1 METITKYI
9 IDGVESIK
17 KLKLRL
23 KNYALYGDTKVVFK
37 YDNGRLFKGHN
48 GSVMTSSNT
57 LKHTTS
63 LYNYCCTQIITPKKG
78 KLKLD
83 VIHHYYFNPTH
94 WLVNK
99 QENFVSSLARDKGL
113 NVSSNFTCENENY
126 KFDIGYVPVITCRE
140 SFNDCLDM
148 YTHSEMIDF
157 KGKLHAKGRKV
168 LDVIKKMSDKEFYEE
183 VTSYNKE
190 LISVIR
196 KKQDLSFLD
205 TDNYF
210 KLPESLLK

>member
-23 KNYALYGDTKVVFK
+23 KNYALYGDTKIVFK

-48 GSVMTSSNT
+48 GSVVTTPNS
-57 LKHTTS
+57 LKHVTS
-63 LYNYCCTQIITPKKG
+63 LYNYSCTQIVTPKKG

-83 VIHHYYFNPTH
+83 VIHHYYFKPTY

-113 NVSSNFTCENENY
+113 NASSNFICENENY

-140 SFNDCLDM
+140 SFDNCLSM

-157 KGKLHAKGRKV
+157 KAELLRKGRKV
-168 LDVIKKMSDKEFYEE
+168 LDVIKRMSDEEFYEE
-183 VTSYNKE
+183 IVSYNKE
-190 LISVIR
+190 LISVAE
-196 KKQDLSFLD
+196 KGKGFALDFAGSF
-205 TDNYF
+205 N
-210 KLPESLLK
+210 LPESLLK